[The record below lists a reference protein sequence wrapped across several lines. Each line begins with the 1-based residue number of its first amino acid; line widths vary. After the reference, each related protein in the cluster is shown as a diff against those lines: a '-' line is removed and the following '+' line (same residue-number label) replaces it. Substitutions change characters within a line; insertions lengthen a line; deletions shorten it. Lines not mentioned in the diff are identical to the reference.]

1 MLIDILEFISITYIV
16 TASTIIGQSS
26 VRWSVWIVAIECMG
40 DESTTQG
47 LFTKSRIVS
56 IHTLDS
62 NSRLVMTYDGFTAS
76 NIREG
81 YHLL

>member
-1 MLIDILEFISITYIV
+1 MVLYV
-16 TASTIIGQSS
+16 PIIGK
-26 VRWSVWIVAIECMG
+26 VELWIVAFECMG
-40 DESTTQG
+40 DESAAQG
-47 LFTKSRIVS
+47 LFTTSRMVS

-62 NSRLVMTYDGFTAS
+62 NSRLVMTYDDFTAS